1 MHVHESREPAAQTRR
16 SWDSLIGSDETPARN
31 PADCDTIRRE
41 WSSGDPVKTIKRY
54 PNRKLYDTE
63 ASRYITLEEIAEHL
77 RVGGEVRVVDS
88 RTGQDITSVT
98 LAQVLVGEEKRQR
111 REIPFQ
117 RLLALLQTGG
127 DYLHRKIGTPVT
139 SLKGEAER
147 TVHRIIRGDPPEEL
161 RDFIMAT
168 HRAYDDV
175 QRRVDERLQ
184 VVLATV
190 RNLSPVL
197 KEIARLQDEV
207 AALRARVEALERR
220 DSQAGRDP
228 PRTSGPGSGP
238 DRAPS

>member
-1 MHVHESREPAAQTRR
+1 M
-16 SWDSLIGSDETPARN
+16 
-31 PADCDTIRRE
+31 
-41 WSSGDPVKTIKRY
+41 KTIKRY

-63 ASRYITLEEIAEHL
+63 ASRYITLDEIAGYL
-77 RVGGEVRVVDS
+77 RAGGEVRVVDS
-88 RTGQDITSVT
+88 RTSRDITSVT

-111 REIPFQ
+111 GEIPFQ

-127 DYLHRKIGTPVT
+127 EYLHRKIGTPVT

-147 TVHRIIRGDPPEEL
+147 TVHRIMRGEPPEEL
-161 RDFIMAT
+161 REFIVAT

-197 KEIARLQDEV
+197 KEMARLKDEV
-207 AALRARVEALERR
+207 AALRARVETLERR
-220 DSQAGRDP
+220 QAPAEERDS
-228 PRTSGPGSGP
+228 PRT
-238 DRAPS
+238 

>member
-1 MHVHESREPAAQTRR
+1 M
-16 SWDSLIGSDETPARN
+16 
-31 PADCDTIRRE
+31 
-41 WSSGDPVKTIKRY
+41 SSGDTVKTIRRY

-77 RVGGEVRVVDS
+77 RAGGEVRVVDS
-88 RTGQDITSVT
+88 RTGRDITAVT
-98 LAQVLVGEEKRQR
+98 LAQVLVGEEKRR
-111 REIPFQ
+111 HSDIPFQ
-117 RLLALLQTGG
+117 RLLGLIQSGGEYLQ
-127 DYLHRKIGTPVT
+127 RKIGTPVT

-147 TVHRIIRGDPPEEL
+147 TVQRLMRGEAPEEL

-197 KEIARLQDEV
+197 KEIARLKEEV
-207 AALRARVEALERR
+207 AALRARIEAIEQR
-220 DSQAGRDP
+220 QAAESAPRDP
-228 PRTSGPGSGP
+228 DAATGR
-238 DRAPS
+238 R